1 MTEALKGGSNFWVC
15 GQNLWCD
22 HSNETS
28 SAVLS
33 HGTIYIVCFSNLLVY
48 GWNPMVWAFKWNICS
63 STFTRCYLFS
73 SSSNFWVC
81 GPNPIV
87 LPFKWNLFRSTF
99 TCYYLYSMFF
109 QLSTKSVVK
118 SNSNETPLV
127 VLSRATQYLFSSILQ
142 NEVWS
147 LCHNNFPLYSG
158 ICRTSWWRSSVESN
172 WVKVWGQTSVS
183 EKLLWCFCCEVKQ
196 LSITD
201 HIL

>member
-15 GQNLWCD
+15 RQNLWCD

-48 GWNPMVWAFKWNICS
+48 GWNPMVWAFKWNIFS

-99 TCYYLYSMFF
+99 TWYYLYSMFF
-109 QLSTKSVVK
+109 QLSTKSVMK

-127 VLSRATQYLFSSILQ
+127 VLSRATICFPAFYKMKFGVFAIIIFLCIQVYVVLHGEGQVSNPIELKCEGRHLFQ
-142 NEVWS
+142 
-147 LCHNNFPLYSG
+147 
-158 ICRTSWWRSSVESN
+158 RSSCDVF
-172 WVKVWGQTSVS
+172 VVR
-183 EKLLWCFCCEVKQ
+183 
-196 LSITD
+196 
-201 HIL
+201 

>member
-22 HSNETS
+22 HSNKTS

-33 HGTIYIVCFSNLLVY
+33 HGAIYTVCFSNLLVY
-48 GWNPMVWAFKWNICS
+48 GWNPMMWAFKWNIFS

-99 TCYYLYSMFF
+99 TWYYLYSMFF
-109 QLSTKSVVK
+109 QLSTKSVVWPFK
-118 SNSNETPLV
+118 WNAFGSTF
-127 VLSRATQYLFSSILQ
+127 TCYYLFSSILQ